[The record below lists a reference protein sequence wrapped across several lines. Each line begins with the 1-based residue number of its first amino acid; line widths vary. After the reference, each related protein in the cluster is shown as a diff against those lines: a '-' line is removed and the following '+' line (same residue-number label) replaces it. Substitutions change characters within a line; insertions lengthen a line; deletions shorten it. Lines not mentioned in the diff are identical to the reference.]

1 MTEQNRFKAVWD
13 AIERPETQPKFA
25 RKIVTRDY
33 AEFTRDVVAQEP
45 AFVESLVRSLYA
57 GDTYILKRGFPPQLM
72 TDLLDKTHAYWS
84 STPPSFHKMV
94 EGCPDF
100 HRIQD
105 EKIAEKYVFKSIR
118 HSVYFFHWNDDPL
131 GIIPATMERW
141 RIFKFLGGYRFDE
154 YERHT
159 PKDGVVD
166 RIQIAQYP
174 SKIGISETHADPWKN
189 QRTFISAFM
198 SKRGVDYHAGG
209 FYVVGPG
216 NVFIDVEPAIDVGDI
231 AIGYATVMHGVARI
245 DPHKECDWSSKDGRW
260 WLGLYSNSSDMVKER
275 ATGVRKP
282 VELTQ
287 A

>member
-1 MTEQNRFKAVWD
+1 MERENRFQRLWE
-13 AIERPETQPKFA
+13 AIERPETQPQYA
-25 RKIVTRDY
+25 REIITRDY
-33 AEFTRDVVAQEP
+33 GEFARAVAAQEP
-45 AFVESLVRSLYA
+45 RFVESVVQSLYA
-57 GDTYILKRGFPPQLM
+57 GDLYVLKHGFPQRFM
-72 TDLLDKTHAYWS
+72 VDLLNKVHDYWGKTPA
-84 STPPSFHKMV
+84 SFHKMV

-105 EKIAEKYVFKSIR
+105 EQIAAKYVFKSVR
-118 HSVYFFHWNDDPL
+118 HSCYFFHWNGDPL
-131 GIIPATMERW
+131 GMIPPIMERW
-141 RIFKFLGGYRFDE
+141 RVFKVLGGFPADA

-174 SKIGISETHADPWKN
+174 PKIGISETHSDPWKN

-245 DPHKECDWSSKDGRW
+245 DPHQECDWSSKDGRW

-275 ATGVRKP
+275 ATGVRKT